1 MPRAKNADVEGGWG
15 PRTRR
20 LGDDRDYARGPRGPR
35 RLGDDRRLLVRA
47 HGSSSIRATRV
58 LSGATPDHRGY
69 PYPANPGA
77 AKRVRHGCPSLAT
90 LKDYKLRESWGSGP
104 PEWYK
109 MKAQLWGGGS
119 LPIGREHFIGDH
131 YGEEQRSCSSGW
143 RVSSSDDRL
152 LSHIARC
159 PVIPLILDF
168 DPYSHTRYL
177 IVFASCGSCCI
188 LIQES
193 RVNIL
198 QHKKSGV
205 CGSAIRSRSPG
216 SISSQNQ
223 A

>member
-1 MPRAKNADVEGGWG
+1 MEGPQWVFLRNEARRRG

-119 LPIGREHFIGDH
+119 LPIGREHF
-131 YGEEQRSCSSGW
+131 
-143 RVSSSDDRL
+143 SSSDERL

-177 IVFASCGSCCI
+177 IVFASCGSYYI
-188 LIQES
+188 SIQES
-193 RVNIL
+193 RVKIL
-198 QHKKSGV
+198 QPKKYK
-205 CGSAIRSRSPG
+205 I
-216 SISSQNQ
+216 
-223 A
+223 

>member
-1 MPRAKNADVEGGWG
+1 MERPQWVFLRNEARRRG

-119 LPIGREHFIGDH
+119 LPIGREHF
-131 YGEEQRSCSSGW
+131 
-143 RVSSSDDRL
+143 
-152 LSHIARC
+152 
-159 PVIPLILDF
+159 
-168 DPYSHTRYL
+168 
-177 IVFASCGSCCI
+177 ASCGVPALGIRVVGCVGPVG
-188 LIQES
+188 S
-193 RVNIL
+193 RDPGGA
-198 QHKKSGV
+198 QGF
-205 CGSAIRSRSPG
+205 GSRSG
-216 SISSQNQ
+216 SQQSEDVG
-223 A
+223 ARLHVVGK